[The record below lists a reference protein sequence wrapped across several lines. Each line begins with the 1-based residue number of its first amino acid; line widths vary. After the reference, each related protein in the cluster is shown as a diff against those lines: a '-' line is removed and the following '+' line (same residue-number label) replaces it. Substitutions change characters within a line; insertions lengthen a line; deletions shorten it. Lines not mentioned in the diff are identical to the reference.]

1 MIICSFNTK
10 NAFFKHKNKN
20 DMLYKIIDKYK
31 VDILCVQETI
41 YKDLKEFEYKN
52 FKSYGLGRLKKSN
65 SVFNETNNIITN
77 IKLEDISTNRL
88 PSYLTTFKRIFT
100 VATFTKNNKKICIIN
115 THLDF
120 LNNISRK
127 MQLKKIQKYIK
138 SKYKRYEIILTGD
151 FNTSTN
157 EKYFINFIDELKKI
171 NIELVKN
178 NLPTILMKKH
188 KLPIDHIFI
197 SNSLIMKSFNVIN
210 NDEIIDSDHY
220 PIIIDLDI

>member
-1 MIICSFNTK
+1 MIICSFNTR
-10 NAFFKHKNKN
+10 NVFLKHKNKN
-20 DMLYKIIDKYK
+20 EMLYKLIDKYK
-31 VDILCVQETI
+31 IDILCVQETI
-41 YKDLKEFEYKN
+41 YKDLTEFKYKN

-65 SVFNETNNIITN
+65 SIFNETNNIITN

-100 VATFTKNNKKICIIN
+100 AATLKKNNKNICIIN

-127 MQLKKIQKYIK
+127 MQLKKILKYIK

-151 FNTSTN
+151 FNTSTD

-171 NIELVKN
+171 NIDLVKN
-178 NLPTILMKKH
+178 NQPTILMKKH